1 MDAKAEAAVESV
13 REGCVCDA
21 SLASPWRGNVSR
33 GVLTRHWV
41 LTHSELAATLPA
53 VTRMEERQR
62 ERDSRDAT
70 EKAENDTEDFGS
82 PSADTP
88 VDGDA
93 VEMPFADSHA
103 FLVVQLLLKKYGA
116 AEGSSKTAEHAV
128 GQFIYR
134 WRSSF
139 VDSVQPQ
146 DLPRGWMPEDGI
158 LRCAGN

>member
-1 MDAKAEAAVESV
+1 M
-13 REGCVCDA
+13 
-21 SLASPWRGNVSR
+21 
-33 GVLTRHWV
+33 
-41 LTHSELAATLPA
+41 
-53 VTRMEERQR
+53 
-62 ERDSRDAT
+62 
-70 EKAENDTEDFGS
+70 
-82 PSADTP
+82 
-88 VDGDA
+88 DGDA
-93 VEMPFADSHA
+93 VDMPFVDSHA

-139 VDSVQPQ
+139 VDGVQPQ